1 MDTVYRVFRRFLLV
15 LLGVAIIGLVDDYG
29 HGNWA
34 LTLVAAIV
42 VFLPVG
48 VWLVRPKEL
57 EGDSLEESLTYSLIP
72 SLTAVPL
79 ALVAVSYLFQGYPA
93 QYGMASL
100 ALILAVVMLAHGLQR
115 VLRTSW
121 VRQGFRPRWAS
132 GLVFFLVT
140 VVGLLAAAVSRNAGQ
155 ASQGFDKG
163 LSGSSSDDDS
173 VYNPATGLRMLGGIG
188 GFDSEGNG
196 WGQSSS
202 TASDGFDS
210 EDQM

>member
-15 LLGVAIIGLVDDYG
+15 LLGVAIVGLVDGYG

-34 LTLVAAIV
+34 LTLVAGIV

-48 VWLVRPKEL
+48 VWLLRPKEL
-57 EGDSLEESLTYSLIP
+57 KGDSLEESLTYSLIP

-79 ALVAVSYLFQGYPA
+79 ALVALSYLFQGSPA
-93 QYGMASL
+93 QYGIAPL
-100 ALILAVVMLAHGLQR
+100 ALFLVVVMLAHGLQL
-115 VLRTSW
+115 VLRTGW
-121 VRQGFRPRWAS
+121 VRQGFRPGWAS

-155 ASQGFDKG
+155 APQGFDTE
-163 LSGSSSDDDS
+163 LSGSFDDDS
-173 VYNPATGLRMLGGIG
+173 VSNPATGLRMLGGIG

-202 TASDGFDS
+202 TASEGFDS